1 MERSLRIR
9 PRLSRTMPSMTK
21 EATSFVCAASC
32 NNNAASLTNSHFPL
46 PVLTP
51 RLLVIRRFYTR
62 SLYSSLRAFG
72 S

>member
-1 MERSLRIR
+1 
-9 PRLSRTMPSMTK
+9 MTE

-46 PVLTP
+46 PVLMA
-51 RLLVIRRFYTR
+51 RLLVIRRFYAR